1 MINKELDNFILACE
15 SYMINDED
23 LVMEGILDKNIK
35 IVQYPKTKYEDA
47 TTNLKY
53 KNIPVKISVP
63 TNGLNENEYQERIIS
78 LSKDSKIIKKF
89 NKLIDEE
96 FNNIIKTAREWG
108 MDVNNGKDI
117 QKNCKMNSI
126 TYLPF
131 KNGISIFEI
140 WFNPKTYNSNFFGG
154 HSLIFE
160 IKIKDD
166 DIKNVSYSI
175 EG

>member
-63 TNGLNENEYQERIIS
+63 TNGLNENEYQEHIIS

-108 MDVNNGKDI
+108 WM
-117 QKNCKMNSI
+117 
-126 TYLPF
+126 
-131 KNGISIFEI
+131 
-140 WFNPKTYNSNFFGG
+140 
-154 HSLIFE
+154 
-160 IKIKDD
+160 
-166 DIKNVSYSI
+166 
-175 EG
+175 